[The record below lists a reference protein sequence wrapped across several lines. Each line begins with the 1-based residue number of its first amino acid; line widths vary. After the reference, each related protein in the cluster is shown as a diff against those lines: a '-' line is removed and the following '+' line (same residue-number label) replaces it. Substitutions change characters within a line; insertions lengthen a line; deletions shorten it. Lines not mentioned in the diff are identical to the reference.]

1 MDVSEGQHGTDDHRH
16 GFFGRE
22 ALDLGTLLLA
32 AGAAHLVVLSL
43 GHSDAGVRVLITVG
57 LLLLAVSAVHRW
69 RRHKAASAPRPPR
82 GSGAVNASGSAGPP
96 TGTGPYTNGGLTGG
110 DGASRGTG
118 TSGDTAPS
126 GSAGP
131 SGRAGSADGGGTFRS
146 APSTG
151 EGASASAGS
160 PAGGEPVRAP
170 SDDLLWSVRATV
182 ADVPGGL
189 AALTARF
196 AALGID
202 IRLMQVHPAGP
213 DAVDEFFVSAP
224 AHVGEGD
231 LYTAVREAG
240 GREAAV
246 RRADVHEL
254 SDTTSRTL
262 ALVSALVTGAT
273 TLERSLLSLA
283 SARAVE
289 HTAEPPAGTAR
300 EDLSGTVMT
309 LPAPDGGVLTVR
321 REVIPFTAVEFAR
334 CRALAHVASS
344 LHARSHGPGPGGR

>member
-43 GHSDAGVRVLITVG
+43 GHSDTGVRVLITVG

-82 GSGAVNASGSAGPP
+82 DPGEVNASGSAG
-96 TGTGPYTNGGLTGG
+96 
-110 DGASRGTG
+110 
-118 TSGDTAPS
+118 AP
-126 GSAGP
+126 ANT
-131 SGRAGSADGGGTFRS
+131 GSADGRGPFRNHRP
-146 APSTG
+146 AGLPDG
-151 EGASASAGS
+151 EGIEA
-160 PAGGEPVRAP
+160 PAGGEPLRSP

-202 IRLMQVHPAGP
+202 IRLMQVHPSGA

-231 LYTAVREAG
+231 MYTAVRAAG
-240 GREAAV
+240 GRDAAV

-262 ALVSALVTGAT
+262 SLVSALVTGAT

-344 LHARSHGPGPGGR
+344 LHARSHSPDPGGR

>member
-82 GSGAVNASGSAGPP
+82 DTGTVNAPGGAGTPGNV
-96 TGTGPYTNGGLTGG
+96 GTHGNT
-110 DGASRGTG
+110 
-118 TSGDTAPS
+118 
-126 GSAGP
+126 
-131 SGRAGSADGGGTFRS
+131 GSADGRAPFRNHRPAGLAAGDGPG
-146 APSTG
+146 AP
-151 EGASASAGS
+151 AGS
-160 PAGGEPVRAP
+160 LAGGEPVRAP

-202 IRLMQVHPAGP
+202 IRLMQVHPSGA

-231 LYTAVREAG
+231 MYTAVREAG
-240 GREAAV
+240 GRDAAV

-344 LHARSHGPGPGGR
+344 LHARSHSPDPGGR

>member
-1 MDVSEGQHGTDDHRH
+1 MDVSEGRHGTDDHRH

-22 ALDLGTLLLA
+22 ALDLGTLLLT

-43 GHSDAGVRVLITVG
+43 GHSDAGVRVLVTVG
-57 LLLLAVSAVHRW
+57 LLLLAVSAIHRW
-69 RRHKAASAPRPPR
+69 HRHKAVSAPRPPR
-82 GSGAVNASGSAGPP
+82 EAGAAGEPGAAGSSPGTPSNGSPP
-96 TGTGPYTNGGLTGG
+96 GTGP
-110 DGASRGTG
+110 
-118 TSGDTAPS
+118 TAP
-126 GSAGP
+126 GGP
-131 SGRAGSADGGGTFRS
+131 
-146 APSTG
+146 
-151 EGASASAGS
+151 
-160 PAGGEPVRAP
+160 PAGREAARAP
-170 SDDLLWSVRATV
+170 SDDLLWSVRVTV

-202 IRLMQVHPAGP
+202 IRLMQVHPAGT

-224 AHVGEGD
+224 ARVGEDD

-240 GREAAV
+240 GRDAAV

-283 SARAVE
+283 SARGVE
-289 HTAEPPAGTAR
+289 HTAEPPAATAR

-309 LPAPDGGVLTVR
+309 LPAPGGGVLTVH
-321 REVIPFTAVEFAR
+321 REDVPFTAVEFAR
-334 CRALAHVASS
+334 CRALVHVASS
-344 LHARSHGPGPGGR
+344 LHARSRGPRPGRR

>member
-1 MDVSEGQHGTDDHRH
+1 MDASEGRHGTDDHRH

-82 GSGAVNASGSAGPP
+82 DSGAVDA
-96 TGTGPYTNGGLTGG
+96 
-110 DGASRGTG
+110 
-118 TSGDTAPS
+118 
-126 GSAGP
+126 
-131 SGRAGSADGGGTFRS
+131 AGSAEPFRS
-146 APSTG
+146 APSDG
-151 EGASASAGS
+151 RSAGGGPAVSDGS
-160 PAGGEPVRAP
+160 PGGREAARAP
-170 SDDLLWSVRATV
+170 SDDLLWSVRVTV

-202 IRLMQVHPAGP
+202 IRLMQVHPAGA

-240 GREAAV
+240 GRDAAV

-289 HTAEPPAGTAR
+289 HTAEPSAGTAR

-309 LPAPDGGVLTVR
+309 LPAPGGGVLTVR
-321 REVIPFTAVEFAR
+321 RGAVPFTAVEFAR

-344 LHARSHGPGPGGR
+344 LHARSHSPGPGRR

>member
-82 GSGAVNASGSAGPP
+82 DTGTVNAPGGAGTPGN
-96 TGTGPYTNGGLTGG
+96 T
-110 DGASRGTG
+110 
-118 TSGDTAPS
+118 
-126 GSAGP
+126 
-131 SGRAGSADGGGTFRS
+131 GSADGRAPFRNHRPAGLAAGDGPG
-146 APSTG
+146 AP
-151 EGASASAGS
+151 AGS
-160 PAGGEPVRAP
+160 PAGGEPAGAP

-202 IRLMQVHPAGP
+202 IRLMQVHPSGA

-231 LYTAVREAG
+231 MYTAVREAG
-240 GREAAV
+240 GRDAAV

-344 LHARSHGPGPGGR
+344 LHARSHSPDPGGR

>member
-96 TGTGPYTNGGLTGG
+96 TGTGPYANGGLTGG

-118 TSGDTAPS
+118 TSEDTALP
-126 GSAGP
+126 GSAGLP
-131 SGRAGSADGGGTFRS
+131 GNAGSAGGGSFRS

-151 EGASASAGS
+151 EGAPASAGS

-289 HTAEPPAGTAR
+289 HTAEPPAGTVR

-344 LHARSHGPGPGGR
+344 LHARSHGPGPGRR

>member
-82 GSGAVNASGSAGPP
+82 DPGAVNAPGSAG
-96 TGTGPYTNGGLTGG
+96 
-110 DGASRGTG
+110 
-118 TSGDTAPS
+118 AP
-126 GSAGP
+126 GN
-131 SGRAGSADGGGTFRS
+131 AGSADGRGPFRNHHPAGPPAGDGPG
-146 APSTG
+146 AP
-151 EGASASAGS
+151 AGS

-202 IRLMQVHPAGP
+202 IRLMQVHPSGA

-231 LYTAVREAG
+231 MYTAVREAG
-240 GREAAV
+240 GRDAAV

-309 LPAPDGGVLTVR
+309 LPAPDGGVLTVH

-344 LHARSHGPGPGGR
+344 LHARSHSPDPGGR

>member
-82 GSGAVNASGSAGPP
+82 GSGAVDASGSAGPP
-96 TGTGPYTNGGLTGG
+96 TGTGPYANGGPTGG

-118 TSGDTAPS
+118 TSGGTAPS
-126 GSAGP
+126 G
-131 SGRAGSADGGGTFRS
+131 DT
-146 APSTG
+146 
-151 EGASASAGS
+151 
-160 PAGGEPVRAP
+160 VP

-182 ADVPGGL
+182 ADAPGGL

-202 IRLMQVHPAGP
+202 IRLMQVHPAGA

-262 ALVSALVTGAT
+262 ALVSALVTGAA

>member
-82 GSGAVNASGSAGPP
+82 DSGAVDAVGSAWPP
-96 TGTGPYTNGGLTGG
+96 TGTGPFG
-110 DGASRGTG
+110 DGG
-118 TSGDTAPS
+118 
-126 GSAGP
+126 
-131 SGRAGSADGGGTFRS
+131 
-146 APSTG
+146 
-151 EGASASAGS
+151 
-160 PAGGEPVRAP
+160 PAGGEGPFRNAPSDGRSAGGGPAASDGSRAGREAVRTP
-170 SDDLLWSVRATV
+170 SDDLLWSVRVTV

-202 IRLMQVHPAGP
+202 IRLMQVHPAGA

-231 LYTAVREAG
+231 LYTAVRESG
-240 GREAAV
+240 GRDAAV

-262 ALVSALVTGAT
+262 ALVSALVSGAA

-289 HTAEPPAGTAR
+289 HTAEPSAGTAR

-321 REVIPFTAVEFAR
+321 REDVPFTAVEFAR

-344 LHARSHGPGPGGR
+344 LHTRSHSPGSGRR

>member
-22 ALDLGTLLLA
+22 ALDLGILLLA

-82 GSGAVNASGSAGPP
+82 GSGTVNASGSAGPP
-96 TGTGPYTNGGLTGG
+96 TGTGPYANGGLTGG
-110 DGASRGTG
+110 DGASRGAG
-118 TSGDTAPS
+118 TSEDTAPPGNAGLPGNA
-126 GSAGP
+126 GSAG
-131 SGRAGSADGGGTFRS
+131 GGSFRS

-151 EGASASAGS
+151 EGAPASAGS

-300 EDLSGTVMT
+300 EDLTGTVMT

-344 LHARSHGPGPGGR
+344 LHARSHSPDPGGR

>member
-69 RRHKAASAPRPPR
+69 RRHKAVSAPRPPM
-82 GSGAVNASGSAGPP
+82 
-96 TGTGPYTNGGLTGG
+96 GTGP
-110 DGASRGTG
+110 S
-118 TSGDTAPS
+118 
-126 GSAGP
+126 
-131 SGRAGSADGGGTFRS
+131 RS
-146 APSTG
+146 APSDG
-151 EGASASAGS
+151 RSVGGGPAASDGSRAGRE
-160 PAGGEPVRAP
+160 AARTP

-202 IRLMQVHPAGP
+202 IRLMQVHPAGA

-224 AHVGEGD
+224 AHVGEDD

-240 GREAAV
+240 GRDAAV

-262 ALVSALVTGAT
+262 ALVSALITGAT

-289 HTAEPPAGTAR
+289 HTAEPSAGTAR

-309 LPAPDGGVLTVR
+309 LPAPDGGVLTVH
-321 REVIPFTAVEFAR
+321 REVVPFTAVEFAR

-344 LHARSHGPGPGGR
+344 LHTRSHGPGSGRR

>member
-1 MDVSEGQHGTDDHRH
+1 MDVSEGRHGTDDHRH

-69 RRHKAASAPRPPR
+69 RRHKAASAPRAPR
-82 GSGAVNASGSAGPP
+82 DPGAVGAPASAGAPGSTGSAG
-96 TGTGPYTNGGLTGG
+96 GRGPFRNHHPAGLP
-110 DGASRGTG
+110 A
-118 TSGDTAPS
+118 
-126 GSAGP
+126 
-131 SGRAGSADGGGTFRS
+131 
-146 APSTG
+146 G
-151 EGASASAGS
+151 EGPGAPAGS
-160 PAGGEPVRAP
+160 PAGGEPVRSP

-202 IRLMQVHPAGP
+202 IRLMQVHPSGA

-231 LYTAVREAG
+231 MYTAVREAG
-240 GREAAV
+240 GRDAAV

-262 ALVSALVTGAT
+262 ALVGALVTGAT

-344 LHARSHGPGPGGR
+344 LRARSHSPDPGGR

>member
-22 ALDLGTLLLA
+22 ALDLGILLLA

-69 RRHKAASAPRPPR
+69 HRHKAASAPRPPR

-96 TGTGPYTNGGLTGG
+96 TGTGPYANGGLTGG
-110 DGASRGTG
+110 DGASRGAG
-118 TSGDTAPS
+118 TSEDTAPPGNAGLPGNA
-126 GSAGP
+126 GSAG
-131 SGRAGSADGGGTFRS
+131 GGSFRS

-151 EGASASAGS
+151 EGAPASAGS

>member
-1 MDVSEGQHGTDDHRH
+1 M
-16 GFFGRE
+16 
-22 ALDLGTLLLA
+22 
-32 AGAAHLVVLSL
+32 
-43 GHSDAGVRVLITVG
+43 
-57 LLLLAVSAVHRW
+57 
-69 RRHKAASAPRPPR
+69 
-82 GSGAVNASGSAGPP
+82 
-96 TGTGPYTNGGLTGG
+96 
-110 DGASRGTG
+110 
-118 TSGDTAPS
+118 
-126 GSAGP
+126 
-131 SGRAGSADGGGTFRS
+131 
-146 APSTG
+146 
-151 EGASASAGS
+151 
-160 PAGGEPVRAP
+160 
-170 SDDLLWSVRATV
+170 TV

-202 IRLMQVHPAGP
+202 IRLMQVHPAGA

-240 GREAAV
+240 GRDAAV

-262 ALVSALVTGAT
+262 ALVSALITGAT

-289 HTAEPPAGTAR
+289 HTAEPSAGTAR
-300 EDLSGTVMT
+300 EDLSGTAMT
-309 LPAPDGGVLTVR
+309 LPAPGGGVLTVR
-321 REVIPFTAVEFAR
+321 REAVPFTAVEFAR

-344 LHARSHGPGPGGR
+344 LHARSHSPGPGRR

>member
-82 GSGAVNASGSAGPP
+82 DPGAANAPGSAG
-96 TGTGPYTNGGLTGG
+96 
-110 DGASRGTG
+110 
-118 TSGDTAPS
+118 AP
-126 GSAGP
+126 GN
-131 SGRAGSADGGGTFRS
+131 AGSADGRGPFRNHHPAGPPAGDGPG
-146 APSTG
+146 AP
-151 EGASASAGS
+151 AGS

-202 IRLMQVHPAGP
+202 IRLMQVHPSGA

-231 LYTAVREAG
+231 MYTAVREAG
-240 GREAAV
+240 GRDAAV

-344 LHARSHGPGPGGR
+344 LHARSHSPDPGGR